1 MACKKVEAEKGRL
14 ANTQHQ
20 CQPACSVAVCWAHIL
35 VHSPLTEE
43 DLSLVVKTLRN
54 IRLDGLFQHTS
65 TFSAVQITASTYLL
79 AEETLRIW
87 ATPGLILKAISND
100 SVFSAPFIFSLI
112 DT

>member
-1 MACKKVEAEKGRL
+1 MEV
-14 ANTQHQ
+14 
-20 CQPACSVAVCWAHIL
+20 SWAHIL
-35 VHSPLTEE
+35 VHSRLAEV
-43 DLSLVVKTLRN
+43 DLSLLLNALRN

-65 TFSAVQITASTYLL
+65 TFNAVQISASTYLL